1 MAERDNEFG
10 AYFVGFLIGGLA
22 GAAAALLLAP
32 QTGEET
38 RTYIRNKSIELK
50 DKAVMT
56 ADEARDYAEKAM
68 AEARSRAEV
77 AIDET
82 RTWADELSKMTQD
95 LATDIQKR
103 GSVILEE
110 QKTKFDS
117 IKSKVKGASS
127 DSAAPQS

>member
-1 MAERDNEFG
+1 MSEQDNEFG

-56 ADEARDYAEKAM
+56 ADEAREYAEKAM
-68 AEARSRAEV
+68 GEARSRAEV

-82 RTWADELSKMTQD
+82 RAWADELSKMTQD

-110 QKTKFDS
+110 QKTKFEG
-117 IKSKVKGASS
+117 IKSKVKGAGSES
-127 DSAAPQS
+127 GASQT